1 MSVVKLIYCMRAKA
15 KKNRADYYNAFKVHI
30 TTKVSRKCWHS
41 ALLTYAAIENSR
53 SFVKSEVSEEGDCC
67 YRLAVKTKKKARS
80 IEVWVYRALAN
91 VLKKTDLKPKEAYVV
106 ECVDSEKSARQ
117 QSKSKIPCAQVWI
130 CNFVSS
136 W

>member
-15 KKNRADYYNAFKVHI
+15 NKARAKYYNAFLVHI
-30 TTKVSRKCWHS
+30 TTKVFRKCWRS
-41 ALLTYAAIENSR
+41 ALITYAAIENSR
-53 SFVKSEVSEEGDCC
+53 SFVKGEVAEEGDCC
-67 YRLAVKTKKKARS
+67 YRLAVKKKKKARS

-91 VLKKTDLKPKEAYVV
+91 VLKKADLKPKEAYVV
-106 ECVDSEKSARQ
+106 ECVDTEYSARQ